1 LDVFLMTKEHDF
13 DLEVERNYKH
23 NFIVNFLDG
32 TAFWFGAS
40 FFAYR
45 TILPVYISKLTD
57 SEFALAL
64 LSMVLATGW
73 LLPQLF
79 TANWVQR
86 LPLKKY
92 GPVNI
97 GLWTERLPIF
107 LLAGAAWLATI
118 SKELSLIISIIL
130 IAWHMVGAGVI
141 AVAWQDMLAKI
152 FPLNRRGRFLGITNF
167 GGTATGVLGA
177 SAVAWLSV

>member
-1 LDVFLMTKEHDF
+1 MTKEHDF

-177 SAVAWLSV
+177 SAVARLSV